1 MKILVTGGAGYI
13 GSHVVKYLINNG
25 YDVIIL
31 DNLVRGH
38 KEAIHPKAEFI
49 QCDLRNYFDLFTSLK
64 NKKFEAVIHF
74 AAFAYVGESV
84 ENPQLYYDNN
94 VVGSLNL
101 LNVIKELDVKYFVF
115 SSTCSVYGN
124 PDRVPISE
132 QESIK
137 PINPYAKT
145 KKAIEY
151 ALEDFSVAYGIKYT
165 VLRYFNAAGCD
176 FDGEIGESHYPETHL
191 IPLVLDTAIGKRDK
205 LKVFGNDY
213 NTPDGTCIR
222 DYIHVNDLADAHMK
236 ALQYLISG
244 GKSTVINLGTGEGNS
259 VLEIIES
266 AEMITN
272 KKINYDIVE
281 RRPGDPAILVADNT
295 KAKSL
300 LGWQPK
306 YNLNDIISSAW
317 KWSNNRRY

>member
-31 DNLVRGH
+31 DNLIRGH

-49 QCDLRNYFDLFTSLK
+49 QCDLRNYFNLFTSLK

-124 PDRVPISE
+124 PDKVPISE

-151 ALEDFSVAYGIKYT
+151 TLEDFSEAFGIKYT
-165 VLRYFNAAGCD
+165 ALRYFNAAGCD

-191 IPLVLDTAIGKRDK
+191 IPLVLETAIGKRDK

-213 NTPDGTCIR
+213 DTSDGTCIR
-222 DYIHVNDLADAHMK
+222 DYIHVDDLADAHMK

-244 GKSTVINLGTGEGNS
+244 GESTVFNLGTGDGNS
-259 VLEIIES
+259 VLEIIKS
-266 AEMITN
+266 AERITN
-272 KKINYDIVE
+272 KTINFDIVE

-295 KAKSL
+295 KAKSI

-306 YNLNDIISSAW
+306 YNLDDIISSAW